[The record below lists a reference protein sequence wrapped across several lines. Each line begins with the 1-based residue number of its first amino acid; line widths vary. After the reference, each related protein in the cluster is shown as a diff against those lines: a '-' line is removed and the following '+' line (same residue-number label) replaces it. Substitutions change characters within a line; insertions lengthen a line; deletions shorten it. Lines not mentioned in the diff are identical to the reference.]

1 MKCQIE
7 AHSEARDGVV
17 LDLLGAMIESSHA
30 TIPMVGGQQ
39 GAARPDSGCVPG
51 WREAV
56 APFRKDS
63 LFWHSVWL
71 SAGRPN
77 RGQLYEIMKRTRNKF
92 HHALRKVRKAA
103 EKI

>member
-7 AHSEARDGVV
+7 AHSEARDGLV

-51 WREAV
+51 WREVV
-56 APFRKDS
+56 APYRKDS
-63 LFWHSVWL
+63 LF
-71 SAGRPN
+71 
-77 RGQLYEIMKRTRNKF
+77 
-92 HHALRKVRKAA
+92 
-103 EKI
+103 